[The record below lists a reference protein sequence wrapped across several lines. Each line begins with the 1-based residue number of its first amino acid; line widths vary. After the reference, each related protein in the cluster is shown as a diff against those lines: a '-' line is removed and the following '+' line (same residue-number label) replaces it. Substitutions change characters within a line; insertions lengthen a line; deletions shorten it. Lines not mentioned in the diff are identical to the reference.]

1 MSFRH
6 LNDILMNFLAKNP
19 PSPPSRPSLSK
30 NKLTS
35 RRGVRGAA
43 FGLCAVPF
51 DAEKRTFL
59 IAAVGLPS
67 GGSLFVCIYD
77 LTRRLAFRFFE
88 HLALFSKS
96 MDLTSA
102 LC

>member
-1 MSFRH
+1 
-6 LNDILMNFLAKNP
+6 MNFLAKNP
-19 PSPPSRPSLSK
+19 PSTPSRPSLSK

-35 RRGVRGAA
+35 RRGIRGAA

-77 LTRRLAFRFFE
+77 LTRRRISAIFE
-88 HLALFSKS
+88 HLALFLKS
-96 MDLTSA
+96 MDLACA

>member
-1 MSFRH
+1 MR
-6 LNDILMNFLAKNP
+6 
-19 PSPPSRPSLSK
+19 
-30 NKLTS
+30 
-35 RRGVRGAA
+35 AA
-43 FGLCAVPF
+43 PF
-51 DAEKRTFL
+51 DTENCTFL
-59 IAAVGLPS
+59 IVAVGLSS

-77 LTRRLAFRFFE
+77 LTRRRIPAIFE

>member
-1 MSFRH
+1 
-6 LNDILMNFLAKNP
+6 MNFLAKNP

-35 RRGVRGAA
+35 RRGIRGAA
-43 FGLCAVPF
+43 SGLRAAPF
-51 DAEKRTFL
+51 DTENCTFL
-59 IAAVGLPS
+59 IAAVGLLS

-77 LTRRLAFRFFE
+77 LTRRRISAIFE
-88 HLALFSKS
+88 HLALFLKS